1 MVHSGKRVTSMRA
14 TAIEFRLRMAI
25 IVVII
30 TLGFWAPW
38 IHFWGIGRW
47 ISMLEWLALQLTRLG
62 LVDFSVATPVVIVAG
77 ALIAATGAVLR
88 VWGTAWLGPATVN
101 HGQMQAGTVL
111 ADGPYRY
118 VRNPLYLGTGFMVVA
133 MAFLMPVTGAVFV
146 LVLLPVFELRLI
158 LAEEAFLSAQL
169 GEPYQAYLHAV
180 PRLLPRLRSR
190 LHPTGRKPHW
200 LHAVLAE
207 INPIGIFVIL
217 AGLSWTYN
225 NWLMVKAV
233 IVSLG
238 LSLVVRALLPS
249 LPQEPTPAE

>member
-1 MVHSGKRVTSMRA
+1 MKASK
-14 TAIEFRLRMAI
+14 IEFRLRMAI
-25 IVVII
+25 IVVLI

-38 IHFWGIGRW
+38 IHLWGIGRR
-47 ISMLEWLALQLTRLG
+47 ISLLEWLALQLTRLG
-62 LVDFSVATPVVIVAG
+62 LVDFSVATPVVIAAG
-77 ALIAATGAVLR
+77 ALIAAIGAILR

-101 HGQMQAGTVL
+101 HGQMQAGVVL

-118 VRNPLYLGTGFMVVA
+118 VRNPLYLGTGFMVAA

-169 GEPYQAYLHAV
+169 GEPYQAYLRAV
-180 PRLLPRLRSR
+180 PRLLPRLRSN
-190 LHPTGRKPHW
+190 LQPTGRKPHRF
-200 LHAVLAE
+200 HAVLAE

-225 NWLMVKAV
+225 NWLMVRAV

-238 LSLVVRALLPS
+238 LSLVVRALLPAIKEEQA
-249 LPQEPTPAE
+249 PEH